1 MPSTLLSIFET
12 IDDPRTGNRTV
23 HNLAEVVTLCLLA
36 VISGCNRISEIHF
49 FLEDH
54 LDRLKQFLP
63 LEHGLLSLSQLY
75 KILAMIRPAALQQAL
90 IAFHNHLADEL
101 GNGGFDGLDLVAIDG
116 KVLRGA
122 IEHANRS
129 TPMTVLNAYSS
140 LYGTVIG
147 QLDIPEK
154 TNEITSIRQ
163 FVTLIDVRGRL
174 VTADAT
180 HCQRQTAQAILD
192 EQADYLLT
200 LKRNQKTLFED
211 VELYFQD
218 KEAEIASTAIT
229 TDGGHGRIEVRTCR
243 TTTEIAWFQA
253 LHHWPGL
260 ACIAEVVNETTSK
273 RTGKTT
279 VEKRL
284 LLCSRSAPSS
294 FLLEASRLHWHVE
307 NKVHYII
314 DVTFG
319 EDACRLVSDHA
330 QANLAVLRRMAL
342 NVVKTY
348 KQQTKS
354 KFSMNLLRQR
364 IGRKSDLL
372 GKVLAMCGMSLM
384 SADVDQK
391 S

>member
-1 MPSTLLSIFET
+1 
-12 IDDPRTGNRTV
+12 
-23 HNLAEVVTLCLLA
+23 
-36 VISGCNRISEIHF
+36 
-49 FLEDH
+49 
-54 LDRLKQFLP
+54 
-63 LEHGLLSLSQLY
+63 
-75 KILAMIRPAALQQAL
+75 MIRPAALQQAL
-90 IAFHNHLADEL
+90 IAFHNHLADERR
-101 GNGGFDGLDLVAIDG
+101 NGGFDGIDPVAIDG
-116 KVLRGA
+116 QVLRGA
-122 IEHANRS
+122 IEHADRS
-129 TPMTVLNAYSS
+129 TPLAVLNADSS

-147 QLDIPEK
+147 PLDIPEK
-154 TNEITSIRQ
+154 TNEITTIRQ
-163 FVTLIDVRGRL
+163 LVTLIDVRGRL
-174 VTADAT
+174 VTADAA
-180 HCQRQTAQAILD
+180 HCQRQTAQALLD
-192 EQADYLLT
+192 EQADDLLT
-200 LKRNQKTLFED
+200 LKRNQKILFED
-211 VELYFQD
+211 AELSFQD
-218 KEAEIASTAIT
+218 QEAEIASTATT
-229 TDGGHGRIEVRTCR
+229 TDGGHGRIAVRTCR

-253 LHHWPGL
+253 LHNWPGL
-260 ACIAEVVNETTSK
+260 ACIAEVVTETTSK